1 MPLFLHIYSASSIKS
16 FHKDN
21 YCPISKTFFILRKIF
36 YKLIQE
42 GANRMSQEIELLNMG
57 IHLCKEIRDLL
68 EEREHRNLVFKQL
81 VTKND
86 FSPLPLEY
94 EKK

>member
-1 MPLFLHIYSASSIKS
+1 
-16 FHKDN
+16 
-21 YCPISKTFFILRKIF
+21 
-36 YKLIQE
+36 
-42 GANRMSQEIELLNMG
+42 MSQEIELLNMG

-68 EEREHRNLVFKQL
+68 EEKEHRNLVFKQL